1 MILDKVRTI
10 ICEQLDLEEDK
21 VTMDSNI
28 LEDLGADS
36 LDIID
41 LIMSFED
48 EFDIEVPDEE
58 IEGIKTVGDL
68 VKYIEEHKILKLT
81 GAE

>member
-1 MILDKVRTI
+1 MIFDKVKSI

-68 VKYIEEHKILKLT
+68 VKYIEEH
-81 GAE
+81 

>member
-1 MILDKVRTI
+1 MIFDKVRTI

-21 VTMDSNI
+21 VTLDSNI

-68 VKYIEEHKILKLT
+68 VKYIEEH
-81 GAE
+81 